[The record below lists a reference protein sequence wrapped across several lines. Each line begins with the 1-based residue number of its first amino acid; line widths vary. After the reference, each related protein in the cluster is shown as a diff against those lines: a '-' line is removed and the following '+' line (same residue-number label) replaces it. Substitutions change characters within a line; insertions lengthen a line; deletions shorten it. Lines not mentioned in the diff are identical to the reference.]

1 MEIIRIVLLL
11 YTIIFGLYYTGL
23 YYKTKDNWDLF
34 LAALN
39 ILAILLYLTH

>member
-1 MEIIRIVLLL
+1 MEIIKIITLMLN
-11 YTIIFGLYYTGL
+11 IIFGLYYTGL

-39 ILAILLYLTH
+39 ILAVLLYLTH